1 MFLLADQR
9 GVRSFP
15 FVMGKMTKKNSVL
28 VMSGAA
34 EN

>member
-1 MFLLADQR
+1 MIR
-9 GVRSFP
+9 GGSQEFSICDE
-15 FVMGKMTKKNSVL
+15 KDDKQKSVL